1 MLESPDILAATFW
14 TEAIAEER
22 NAIML
27 HIQTSTSKCHQV
39 METDSTPAPPP
50 PLITLPQS
58 KIISF
63 NIGQEDKFQN
73 EISNIIE
80 C

>member
-1 MLESPDILAATFW
+1 
-14 TEAIAEER
+14 
-22 NAIML
+22 
-27 HIQTSTSKCHQV
+27 